1 MSTLRWFDAEGVFI
15 RRVRNMQWMRIVTNL
30 LDIERFNEIGIG
42 AARRRQ
48 AVRGDGRRRTM
59 TLMIQLIQ
67 QRQRI
72 ETISGLLEEKER
84 LDARRFSLHTLLRSD
99 SSMETIR
106 VVYRTGL
113 ATSRRS
119 SSAER

>member
-1 MSTLRWFDAEGVFI
+1 MSTFRWFDDEGVVI
-15 RRVRNMQWMRIVTNL
+15 RRVRNMQWVRIVTNL

-48 AVRGDGRRRTM
+48 TVRGDGRRRTM

-72 ETISGLLEEKER
+72 ETISSLLEEEKRVDAWR
-84 LDARRFSLHTLLRSD
+84 LSLHTLLRLD
-99 SSMETIR
+99 SSRETIR
-106 VVYRTGL
+106 VVYRTG
-113 ATSRRS
+113 
-119 SSAER
+119 